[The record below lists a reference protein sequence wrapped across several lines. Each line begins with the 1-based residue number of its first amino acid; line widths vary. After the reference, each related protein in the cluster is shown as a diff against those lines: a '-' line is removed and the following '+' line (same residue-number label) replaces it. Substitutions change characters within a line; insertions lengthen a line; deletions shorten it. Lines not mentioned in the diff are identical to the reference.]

1 MGVERGERLVE
12 QQDLGVAREGAG
24 ERDALALAARET
36 AGTSVLEVTDPEAVE
51 VLVGLVAARVLDV
64 RAHVEV
70 REQCVVLED
79 EPDAPLLRPHG
90 DSTLCVEPGLVVTPD
105 RASGRLDEHGALPG
119 ARGADERE
127 GRVDRETQAELES
140 PKRDGDL
147 LEGERCHVS
156 AILSVRSRRALIKTS
171 TPPIASVV
179 SKFTSNSA

>member
-64 RAHVEV
+64 LAHGQVG
-70 REQCVVLED
+70 EQCVVLED

-105 RASGRLDEHGALPG
+105 RASGRLDEPGDRVEHGALPG

-127 GRVDRETQAELES
+127 GRVDRETQAELEARRGTVTCS
-140 PKRDGDL
+140 R
-147 LEGERCHVS
+147 VS
-156 AILSVRSRRALIKTS
+156 VAM
-171 TPPIASVV
+171 
-179 SKFTSNSA
+179 